1 MRLAV
6 FNHLLTLHPHYFEIN
21 RSGEINARLTT
32 DTTLLQSIFGF
43 SISMAL
49 SSVLL
54 FLGGLVMMLITNL
67 KLALIVLVTVPIILL
82 PMAIYGRRLR
92 ALSRKSQDTVADIGT
107 YAGEIVQN
115 IKVVQSFTREPEESI
130 AFKNEVEKAFSA
142 AKRRIMQSSLL
153 IAAAMILVFTGLGAM
168 IWFGAKDVT
177 NGDISAGEL
186 ASFVFYAIMGMYG
199 QDNTNYYD
207 LGSSTGAITLSIA
220 LNNKSKN
227 NQFFAID
234 NSKEMV
240 EQCEKNLHNKVDN
253 LQAICDDINQVK
265 INSASIVVLNLTL
278 QFIDVN
284 LRSNL
289 IKKIYDGL
297 ESGGILIISEK
308 IHFDDAVTQNQI
320 TKLHMDFKK
329 ENGYSEL
336 EIANKRQA
344 IENVL
349 ITETKEQHLNR
360 LRDCGFVETS
370 CFFQCLNFVSF
381 LSVK

>member
-1 MRLAV
+1 MRDTLFNKQSDIADFRFDQEVVEV
-6 FNHLLTLHPHYFEIN
+6 FDDMVR
-21 RSGEINARLTT
+21 RSVPGY
-32 DTTLLQSIFGF
+32 D
-43 SISMAL
+43 SMIQ
-49 SSVLL
+49 
-54 FLGGLVMMLITNL
+54 M
-67 KLALIVLVTVPIILL
+67 
-82 PMAIYGRRLR
+82 
-92 ALSRKSQDTVADIGT
+92 IG
-107 YAGEIVQN
+107 
-115 IKVVQSFTREPEESI
+115 
-130 AFKNEVEKAFSA
+130 
-142 AKRRIMQSSLL
+142 L
-153 IAAAMILVFTGLGAM
+153 IAR
-168 IWFGAKDVT
+168 
-177 NGDISAGEL
+177 
-186 ASFVFYAIMGMYG
+186 MYG

-240 EQCEKNLHNKVDN
+240 VQCEKNLHNKVDN
-253 LQAICDDINQVK
+253 LQAICDDINRVK
-265 INSASIVVLNLTL
+265 IQNASIVVLNLTL
-278 QFIDVN
+278 QFIEIN

-289 IKKIYDGL
+289 INKIYDGL
-297 ESGGILIISEK
+297 KPGGILIISEK
-308 IHFDDAVTQNQI
+308 IHFDNAVTQNQI

-349 ITETKEQHLNR
+349 ITETKEHHLNR
-360 LRDCGFVETS
+360 LRECGFVETN

>member
-1 MRLAV
+1 MRDNLFNKQSDIADFQFDQDVVKV
-6 FNHLLTLHPHYFEIN
+6 FDDMVR
-21 RSGEINARLTT
+21 RSVPGY
-32 DTTLLQSIFGF
+32 D
-43 SISMAL
+43 SMIQ
-49 SSVLL
+49 
-54 FLGGLVMMLITNL
+54 M
-67 KLALIVLVTVPIILL
+67 
-82 PMAIYGRRLR
+82 
-92 ALSRKSQDTVADIGT
+92 IG
-107 YAGEIVQN
+107 
-115 IKVVQSFTREPEESI
+115 
-130 AFKNEVEKAFSA
+130 
-142 AKRRIMQSSLL
+142 L
-153 IAAAMILVFTGLGAM
+153 IAR
-168 IWFGAKDVT
+168 
-177 NGDISAGEL
+177 
-186 ASFVFYAIMGMYG
+186 MYG

>member
-1 MRLAV
+1 MRDNLFNKQSDIADFRFDQDVDKV
-6 FNHLLTLHPHYFEIN
+6 FDDMVR
-21 RSGEINARLTT
+21 RSVPGY
-32 DTTLLQSIFGF
+32 D
-43 SISMAL
+43 SMIQ
-49 SSVLL
+49 
-54 FLGGLVMMLITNL
+54 M
-67 KLALIVLVTVPIILL
+67 
-82 PMAIYGRRLR
+82 
-92 ALSRKSQDTVADIGT
+92 IG
-107 YAGEIVQN
+107 
-115 IKVVQSFTREPEESI
+115 
-130 AFKNEVEKAFSA
+130 
-142 AKRRIMQSSLL
+142 L
-153 IAAAMILVFTGLGAM
+153 IARI
-168 IWFGAKDVT
+168 
-177 NGDISAGEL
+177 
-186 ASFVFYAIMGMYG
+186 YG

-240 EQCEKNLHNKVDN
+240 EQCEKNLHSKVDN

-297 ESGGILIISEK
+297 EPGGILIISEK

>member
-1 MRLAV
+1 MRDNLFNKQSDIADFRFDQDVVKV
-6 FNHLLTLHPHYFEIN
+6 FDDMVR
-21 RSGEINARLTT
+21 RSVPGY
-32 DTTLLQSIFGF
+32 D
-43 SISMAL
+43 SMIQ
-49 SSVLL
+49 
-54 FLGGLVMMLITNL
+54 M
-67 KLALIVLVTVPIILL
+67 
-82 PMAIYGRRLR
+82 
-92 ALSRKSQDTVADIGT
+92 IG
-107 YAGEIVQN
+107 
-115 IKVVQSFTREPEESI
+115 
-130 AFKNEVEKAFSA
+130 
-142 AKRRIMQSSLL
+142 L
-153 IAAAMILVFTGLGAM
+153 IAR
-168 IWFGAKDVT
+168 
-177 NGDISAGEL
+177 
-186 ASFVFYAIMGMYG
+186 MYG

-240 EQCEKNLHNKVDN
+240 EQCEKNLHSKVDN
-253 LQAICDDINQVK
+253 LQAICDDINQVQIK
-265 INSASIVVLNLTL
+265 SASIVVLNLTL

-284 LRSNL
+284 LRFNL

-297 ESGGILIISEK
+297 EPGGILIISEK
-308 IHFDDAVTQNQI
+308 IHFDDELTQNHI
-320 TKLHMDFKK
+320 TKLHIDFKK

>member
-1 MRLAV
+1 MRDNLFNKQSDIADFRFDQEVVKV
-6 FNHLLTLHPHYFEIN
+6 FDDMVR
-21 RSGEINARLTT
+21 RSVPGY
-32 DTTLLQSIFGF
+32 D
-43 SISMAL
+43 SMIQ
-49 SSVLL
+49 
-54 FLGGLVMMLITNL
+54 M
-67 KLALIVLVTVPIILL
+67 
-82 PMAIYGRRLR
+82 
-92 ALSRKSQDTVADIGT
+92 IG
-107 YAGEIVQN
+107 
-115 IKVVQSFTREPEESI
+115 
-130 AFKNEVEKAFSA
+130 
-142 AKRRIMQSSLL
+142 L
-153 IAAAMILVFTGLGAM
+153 IAR
-168 IWFGAKDVT
+168 
-177 NGDISAGEL
+177 
-186 ASFVFYAIMGMYG
+186 MYG

-240 EQCEKNLHNKVDN
+240 EQCEKNLHSKVDN
-253 LQAICDDINQVK
+253 LQAICDDINQVQIK
-265 INSASIVVLNLTL
+265 SASIVVLNLTL

-284 LRSNL
+284 LRFNL

-297 ESGGILIISEK
+297 EPGGILIISEK
-308 IHFDDAVTQNQI
+308 IHFDDELTQNHI
-320 TKLHMDFKK
+320 TKLHIDFKK

-360 LRDCGFVETS
+360 LRECGFVETS

>member
-1 MRLAV
+1 MRDNLFNKQSDIADFRFDQDVVKV
-6 FNHLLTLHPHYFEIN
+6 FDDMVR
-21 RSGEINARLTT
+21 RSVPGY
-32 DTTLLQSIFGF
+32 D
-43 SISMAL
+43 SMIQ
-49 SSVLL
+49 
-54 FLGGLVMMLITNL
+54 M
-67 KLALIVLVTVPIILL
+67 
-82 PMAIYGRRLR
+82 
-92 ALSRKSQDTVADIGT
+92 IG
-107 YAGEIVQN
+107 
-115 IKVVQSFTREPEESI
+115 
-130 AFKNEVEKAFSA
+130 
-142 AKRRIMQSSLL
+142 L
-153 IAAAMILVFTGLGAM
+153 IAR
-168 IWFGAKDVT
+168 
-177 NGDISAGEL
+177 
-186 ASFVFYAIMGMYG
+186 MYG

-220 LNNKSKN
+220 LNNKSNN

-240 EQCEKNLHNKVDN
+240 EQCEKTLHNKVDN

-308 IHFDDAVTQNQI
+308 IHFDDPVTQNQI

>member
-1 MRLAV
+1 MRDNLFNKQSDIADFRFDHDVVKV
-6 FNHLLTLHPHYFEIN
+6 FDDMVR
-21 RSGEINARLTT
+21 RSVPGY
-32 DTTLLQSIFGF
+32 D
-43 SISMAL
+43 SMIQ
-49 SSVLL
+49 
-54 FLGGLVMMLITNL
+54 M
-67 KLALIVLVTVPIILL
+67 
-82 PMAIYGRRLR
+82 
-92 ALSRKSQDTVADIGT
+92 IG
-107 YAGEIVQN
+107 
-115 IKVVQSFTREPEESI
+115 
-130 AFKNEVEKAFSA
+130 
-142 AKRRIMQSSLL
+142 L
-153 IAAAMILVFTGLGAM
+153 IAR
-168 IWFGAKDVT
+168 
-177 NGDISAGEL
+177 
-186 ASFVFYAIMGMYG
+186 MYG

-297 ESGGILIISEK
+297 EPGGILIISEK
-308 IHFDDAVTQNQI
+308 IHFDDELTQNHI
-320 TKLHMDFKK
+320 TKLHIDFKK

-360 LRDCGFVETS
+360 LRHCGFVETS

>member
-1 MRLAV
+1 MRDNLFNKQSDIADFRFDQDVVKV
-6 FNHLLTLHPHYFEIN
+6 FDDMVR
-21 RSGEINARLTT
+21 RSVPGY
-32 DTTLLQSIFGF
+32 D
-43 SISMAL
+43 SMIQ
-49 SSVLL
+49 
-54 FLGGLVMMLITNL
+54 M
-67 KLALIVLVTVPIILL
+67 
-82 PMAIYGRRLR
+82 
-92 ALSRKSQDTVADIGT
+92 IG
-107 YAGEIVQN
+107 
-115 IKVVQSFTREPEESI
+115 
-130 AFKNEVEKAFSA
+130 
-142 AKRRIMQSSLL
+142 L
-153 IAAAMILVFTGLGAM
+153 IAR
-168 IWFGAKDVT
+168 
-177 NGDISAGEL
+177 
-186 ASFVFYAIMGMYG
+186 MYG

-297 ESGGILIISEK
+297 EPGGILIISEK
-308 IHFDDAVTQNQI
+308 IHFDDELTQNQI

>member
-1 MRLAV
+1 MRDNLFNKQSDIADFRFDQDVVKV
-6 FNHLLTLHPHYFEIN
+6 FDDMVR
-21 RSGEINARLTT
+21 RSVPGY
-32 DTTLLQSIFGF
+32 D
-43 SISMAL
+43 SMIQ
-49 SSVLL
+49 
-54 FLGGLVMMLITNL
+54 M
-67 KLALIVLVTVPIILL
+67 
-82 PMAIYGRRLR
+82 
-92 ALSRKSQDTVADIGT
+92 IG
-107 YAGEIVQN
+107 
-115 IKVVQSFTREPEESI
+115 
-130 AFKNEVEKAFSA
+130 
-142 AKRRIMQSSLL
+142 L
-153 IAAAMILVFTGLGAM
+153 IAR
-168 IWFGAKDVT
+168 
-177 NGDISAGEL
+177 
-186 ASFVFYAIMGMYG
+186 MYG

-370 CFFQCLNFVSF
+370 CFFQCLNIVSF

>member
-1 MRLAV
+1 MRDNLFNKQSDIADFRFDQDVVKV
-6 FNHLLTLHPHYFEIN
+6 FDDMVR
-21 RSGEINARLTT
+21 RSVPGY
-32 DTTLLQSIFGF
+32 D
-43 SISMAL
+43 SMIQ
-49 SSVLL
+49 
-54 FLGGLVMMLITNL
+54 M
-67 KLALIVLVTVPIILL
+67 
-82 PMAIYGRRLR
+82 
-92 ALSRKSQDTVADIGT
+92 IG
-107 YAGEIVQN
+107 
-115 IKVVQSFTREPEESI
+115 
-130 AFKNEVEKAFSA
+130 
-142 AKRRIMQSSLL
+142 L
-153 IAAAMILVFTGLGAM
+153 IAR
-168 IWFGAKDVT
+168 
-177 NGDISAGEL
+177 
-186 ASFVFYAIMGMYG
+186 MYG

-297 ESGGILIISEK
+297 EPGGILIISEK

-349 ITETKEQHLNR
+349 ITETKEKHLNR

>member
-1 MRLAV
+1 MRDNLFNKQSDIADFRFDQDVVKV
-6 FNHLLTLHPHYFEIN
+6 FDDMVR
-21 RSGEINARLTT
+21 RSVPGY
-32 DTTLLQSIFGF
+32 D
-43 SISMAL
+43 SMIQ
-49 SSVLL
+49 
-54 FLGGLVMMLITNL
+54 M
-67 KLALIVLVTVPIILL
+67 
-82 PMAIYGRRLR
+82 
-92 ALSRKSQDTVADIGT
+92 IG
-107 YAGEIVQN
+107 
-115 IKVVQSFTREPEESI
+115 
-130 AFKNEVEKAFSA
+130 
-142 AKRRIMQSSLL
+142 L
-153 IAAAMILVFTGLGAM
+153 IAR
-168 IWFGAKDVT
+168 
-177 NGDISAGEL
+177 
-186 ASFVFYAIMGMYG
+186 MYG

-297 ESGGILIISEK
+297 EPGGILIISEK

>member
-1 MRLAV
+1 MRDNLFNKQSDIADFRFDQDVVKV
-6 FNHLLTLHPHYFEIN
+6 FDDMVR
-21 RSGEINARLTT
+21 RSVPGY
-32 DTTLLQSIFGF
+32 D
-43 SISMAL
+43 SMIQ
-49 SSVLL
+49 
-54 FLGGLVMMLITNL
+54 M
-67 KLALIVLVTVPIILL
+67 
-82 PMAIYGRRLR
+82 
-92 ALSRKSQDTVADIGT
+92 IG
-107 YAGEIVQN
+107 
-115 IKVVQSFTREPEESI
+115 
-130 AFKNEVEKAFSA
+130 
-142 AKRRIMQSSLL
+142 L
-153 IAAAMILVFTGLGAM
+153 IAR
-168 IWFGAKDVT
+168 
-177 NGDISAGEL
+177 
-186 ASFVFYAIMGMYG
+186 MYG

-220 LNNKSKN
+220 LNNKSNN

-344 IENVL
+344 IEKVL

>member
-1 MRLAV
+1 MRDNLFNKQSDIADFQFDQDVVKV
-6 FNHLLTLHPHYFEIN
+6 FDDMVR
-21 RSGEINARLTT
+21 RSVPGY
-32 DTTLLQSIFGF
+32 D
-43 SISMAL
+43 SMIQ
-49 SSVLL
+49 
-54 FLGGLVMMLITNL
+54 M
-67 KLALIVLVTVPIILL
+67 
-82 PMAIYGRRLR
+82 
-92 ALSRKSQDTVADIGT
+92 IG
-107 YAGEIVQN
+107 
-115 IKVVQSFTREPEESI
+115 
-130 AFKNEVEKAFSA
+130 
-142 AKRRIMQSSLL
+142 L
-153 IAAAMILVFTGLGAM
+153 IAR
-168 IWFGAKDVT
+168 
-177 NGDISAGEL
+177 
-186 ASFVFYAIMGMYG
+186 MYG

-207 LGSSTGAITLSIA
+207 LGSSTGTITLSIA

-297 ESGGILIISEK
+297 EPGGILIISEK
-308 IHFDDAVTQNQI
+308 IHFDDELTQNHI
-320 TKLHMDFKK
+320 TKLHIDFKK

-360 LRDCGFVETS
+360 LRECGFVETS

>member
-1 MRLAV
+1 MRDNLFNKQSDIADFRFDQDVVKV
-6 FNHLLTLHPHYFEIN
+6 FDDMVR
-21 RSGEINARLTT
+21 RSVPGY
-32 DTTLLQSIFGF
+32 D
-43 SISMAL
+43 SMIQ
-49 SSVLL
+49 
-54 FLGGLVMMLITNL
+54 M
-67 KLALIVLVTVPIILL
+67 
-82 PMAIYGRRLR
+82 
-92 ALSRKSQDTVADIGT
+92 IG
-107 YAGEIVQN
+107 
-115 IKVVQSFTREPEESI
+115 
-130 AFKNEVEKAFSA
+130 
-142 AKRRIMQSSLL
+142 L
-153 IAAAMILVFTGLGAM
+153 IAR
-168 IWFGAKDVT
+168 
-177 NGDISAGEL
+177 
-186 ASFVFYAIMGMYG
+186 MYG

-240 EQCEKNLHNKVDN
+240 EQCEKNLHNKVVN

-308 IHFDDAVTQNQI
+308 IHFDDAVMQNQI

>member
-1 MRLAV
+1 MRDNLFNKQSDIADFRFDQDVVKV
-6 FNHLLTLHPHYFEIN
+6 FDDMVR
-21 RSGEINARLTT
+21 RSVPGY
-32 DTTLLQSIFGF
+32 D
-43 SISMAL
+43 SMIQ
-49 SSVLL
+49 
-54 FLGGLVMMLITNL
+54 M
-67 KLALIVLVTVPIILL
+67 
-82 PMAIYGRRLR
+82 
-92 ALSRKSQDTVADIGT
+92 IG
-107 YAGEIVQN
+107 
-115 IKVVQSFTREPEESI
+115 
-130 AFKNEVEKAFSA
+130 
-142 AKRRIMQSSLL
+142 L
-153 IAAAMILVFTGLGAM
+153 IAR
-168 IWFGAKDVT
+168 
-177 NGDISAGEL
+177 
-186 ASFVFYAIMGMYG
+186 MYG

-240 EQCEKNLHNKVDN
+240 EQCEKNLHSKVDN
-253 LQAICDDINQVK
+253 LQAICDDINQVQIK
-265 INSASIVVLNLTL
+265 SASIVVLNLTL

-297 ESGGILIISEK
+297 EPGGILIISEK

>member
-1 MRLAV
+1 MRDNLFNKQSDIADFRFDQDVVKV
-6 FNHLLTLHPHYFEIN
+6 FDDMVR
-21 RSGEINARLTT
+21 RSVPGY
-32 DTTLLQSIFGF
+32 D
-43 SISMAL
+43 SMIQ
-49 SSVLL
+49 
-54 FLGGLVMMLITNL
+54 M
-67 KLALIVLVTVPIILL
+67 
-82 PMAIYGRRLR
+82 
-92 ALSRKSQDTVADIGT
+92 IG
-107 YAGEIVQN
+107 
-115 IKVVQSFTREPEESI
+115 
-130 AFKNEVEKAFSA
+130 
-142 AKRRIMQSSLL
+142 L
-153 IAAAMILVFTGLGAM
+153 IAR
-168 IWFGAKDVT
+168 
-177 NGDISAGEL
+177 
-186 ASFVFYAIMGMYG
+186 MYG

-234 NSKEMV
+234 SSKEMV
-240 EQCEKNLHNKVDN
+240 EQCEKNLHSKVDN
-253 LQAICDDINQVK
+253 LQAICDDINQVQIK
-265 INSASIVVLNLTL
+265 SASIVVLNLTL

-284 LRSNL
+284 LRFNL

-297 ESGGILIISEK
+297 EPGGILIISEK
-308 IHFDDAVTQNQI
+308 IHFDDELTQNHI
-320 TKLHMDFKK
+320 TKLHIDFKK

-360 LRDCGFVETS
+360 LRECGFVETS

>member
-1 MRLAV
+1 MRDNLFNKQSDIADFRFDQDVVKV
-6 FNHLLTLHPHYFEIN
+6 FDDMVR
-21 RSGEINARLTT
+21 RSVPGY
-32 DTTLLQSIFGF
+32 D
-43 SISMAL
+43 SMIQ
-49 SSVLL
+49 
-54 FLGGLVMMLITNL
+54 M
-67 KLALIVLVTVPIILL
+67 
-82 PMAIYGRRLR
+82 
-92 ALSRKSQDTVADIGT
+92 IG
-107 YAGEIVQN
+107 
-115 IKVVQSFTREPEESI
+115 
-130 AFKNEVEKAFSA
+130 
-142 AKRRIMQSSLL
+142 L
-153 IAAAMILVFTGLGAM
+153 IARI
-168 IWFGAKDVT
+168 
-177 NGDISAGEL
+177 
-186 ASFVFYAIMGMYG
+186 YG

-360 LRDCGFVETS
+360 LRECGFVETS

>member
-1 MRLAV
+1 MRDKLFDNQIDITDFKFDKEVVEV
-6 FNHLLTLHPHYFEIN
+6 FDDMVK
-21 RSGEINARLTT
+21 RSVPGY
-32 DTTLLQSIFGF
+32 D
-43 SISMAL
+43 SMIQ
-49 SSVLL
+49 
-54 FLGGLVMMLITNL
+54 M
-67 KLALIVLVTVPIILL
+67 
-82 PMAIYGRRLR
+82 
-92 ALSRKSQDTVADIGT
+92 IG
-107 YAGEIVQN
+107 
-115 IKVVQSFTREPEESI
+115 
-130 AFKNEVEKAFSA
+130 
-142 AKRRIMQSSLL
+142 L
-153 IAAAMILVFTGLGAM
+153 IARI
-168 IWFGAKDVT
+168 
-177 NGDISAGEL
+177 
-186 ASFVFYAIMGMYG
+186 YG

-240 EQCEKNLHNKVDN
+240 EQCKKNLQNKVGN
-253 LQAICDDINQVK
+253 LQAICNDINQVK
-265 INSASIVVLNLTL
+265 IQNASIVVLNLTL

-284 LRSNL
+284 LRSIL
-289 IKKIYDGL
+289 INKIYDGL
-297 ESGGILIISEK
+297 EPGGILIISEK

-320 TKLHMDFKK
+320 TKLHIDFKK

-349 ITETKEQHLNR
+349 ITETKEHHLNR
-360 LRDCGFVETS
+360 LRECGFVETS

>member
-1 MRLAV
+1 MRDNLFNKQSDIADFRFDQEVVKV
-6 FNHLLTLHPHYFEIN
+6 FDDMVR
-21 RSGEINARLTT
+21 RSVPGY
-32 DTTLLQSIFGF
+32 D
-43 SISMAL
+43 SMIQ
-49 SSVLL
+49 
-54 FLGGLVMMLITNL
+54 M
-67 KLALIVLVTVPIILL
+67 
-82 PMAIYGRRLR
+82 
-92 ALSRKSQDTVADIGT
+92 IG
-107 YAGEIVQN
+107 
-115 IKVVQSFTREPEESI
+115 
-130 AFKNEVEKAFSA
+130 
-142 AKRRIMQSSLL
+142 L
-153 IAAAMILVFTGLGAM
+153 IAR
-168 IWFGAKDVT
+168 
-177 NGDISAGEL
+177 
-186 ASFVFYAIMGMYG
+186 MYG

-360 LRDCGFVETS
+360 LRECGFVETS

>member
-1 MRLAV
+1 MRDNLFNKQSDIADFRFDQDVVKV
-6 FNHLLTLHPHYFEIN
+6 FDDMVR
-21 RSGEINARLTT
+21 RSVPGY
-32 DTTLLQSIFGF
+32 D
-43 SISMAL
+43 SMIQ
-49 SSVLL
+49 
-54 FLGGLVMMLITNL
+54 M
-67 KLALIVLVTVPIILL
+67 
-82 PMAIYGRRLR
+82 
-92 ALSRKSQDTVADIGT
+92 IG
-107 YAGEIVQN
+107 
-115 IKVVQSFTREPEESI
+115 
-130 AFKNEVEKAFSA
+130 
-142 AKRRIMQSSLL
+142 L
-153 IAAAMILVFTGLGAM
+153 IAR
-168 IWFGAKDVT
+168 
-177 NGDISAGEL
+177 
-186 ASFVFYAIMGMYG
+186 MYG

-336 EIANKRQA
+336 EIANKHQA

-349 ITETKEQHLNR
+349 ITETKEQHLYR
-360 LRDCGFVETS
+360 VRDCGFVETS
-370 CFFQCLNFVSF
+370 CFFLCLIFVCF

>member
-1 MRLAV
+1 MRDNLFNKQSDIADFRFDQDVVKV
-6 FNHLLTLHPHYFEIN
+6 FDDMVR
-21 RSGEINARLTT
+21 RSVPGY
-32 DTTLLQSIFGF
+32 D
-43 SISMAL
+43 SMIQ
-49 SSVLL
+49 
-54 FLGGLVMMLITNL
+54 M
-67 KLALIVLVTVPIILL
+67 
-82 PMAIYGRRLR
+82 
-92 ALSRKSQDTVADIGT
+92 IG
-107 YAGEIVQN
+107 
-115 IKVVQSFTREPEESI
+115 
-130 AFKNEVEKAFSA
+130 
-142 AKRRIMQSSLL
+142 L
-153 IAAAMILVFTGLGAM
+153 IAR
-168 IWFGAKDVT
+168 
-177 NGDISAGEL
+177 
-186 ASFVFYAIMGMYG
+186 MYG

-207 LGSSTGAITLSIA
+207 LGSSTGAITLSIS

-297 ESGGILIISEK
+297 EPGGILIISEK

>member
-1 MRLAV
+1 MRDNLFNKQSDIADFRFDQDVVKV
-6 FNHLLTLHPHYFEIN
+6 FDDMVR
-21 RSGEINARLTT
+21 RSVPGY
-32 DTTLLQSIFGF
+32 D
-43 SISMAL
+43 SMIQ
-49 SSVLL
+49 
-54 FLGGLVMMLITNL
+54 M
-67 KLALIVLVTVPIILL
+67 
-82 PMAIYGRRLR
+82 
-92 ALSRKSQDTVADIGT
+92 IG
-107 YAGEIVQN
+107 
-115 IKVVQSFTREPEESI
+115 
-130 AFKNEVEKAFSA
+130 
-142 AKRRIMQSSLL
+142 L
-153 IAAAMILVFTGLGAM
+153 IAR
-168 IWFGAKDVT
+168 
-177 NGDISAGEL
+177 
-186 ASFVFYAIMGMYG
+186 MYG

-349 ITETKEQHLNR
+349 ITETKEQHLKR
-360 LRDCGFVETS
+360 LRHCGFVETS

>member
-1 MRLAV
+1 MRDNLFNKQSDIADFRFDQDVVKV
-6 FNHLLTLHPHYFEIN
+6 FDDMVR
-21 RSGEINARLTT
+21 RSVPGY
-32 DTTLLQSIFGF
+32 D
-43 SISMAL
+43 SMIQ
-49 SSVLL
+49 
-54 FLGGLVMMLITNL
+54 M
-67 KLALIVLVTVPIILL
+67 
-82 PMAIYGRRLR
+82 
-92 ALSRKSQDTVADIGT
+92 IG
-107 YAGEIVQN
+107 
-115 IKVVQSFTREPEESI
+115 
-130 AFKNEVEKAFSA
+130 
-142 AKRRIMQSSLL
+142 L
-153 IAAAMILVFTGLGAM
+153 IAR
-168 IWFGAKDVT
+168 
-177 NGDISAGEL
+177 
-186 ASFVFYAIMGMYG
+186 MYG

-220 LNNKSKN
+220 LNNKSNN

-284 LRSNL
+284 LRSIL
-289 IKKIYDGL
+289 INKIYDGL
-297 ESGGILIISEK
+297 EPGGILIISEK
-308 IHFDDAVTQNQI
+308 IHFEDAVTQNQI